1 MRSRGD
7 SPGWGVPVARYLE
20 RIESPWTAE
29 RTFAFMADM
38 RQFAHWD
45 PNIKSVTQV
54 RGDGA
59 GADSAWDVTVRGLM
73 GDITLRYETVVYAPP
88 RRGVLRAATR
98 RMESLD
104 EVRIEAEG
112 NLVVIVYDAQLWLRG
127 PLALLNPLLGLV
139 LRRIGNRAAAGL
151 RTLLADQASGGDG

>member
-1 MRSRGD
+1 
-7 SPGWGVPVARYLE
+7 VAQYLA

-54 RGDGA
+54 RREGA
-59 GADSAWDVTVRGLM
+59 GEGSAWDVTVRGLM
-73 GDITLRYETVVYAPP
+73 GDITLRYETVAYAPP
-88 RRGVLRAATR
+88 RRVVLRAATR

-104 EVRIEAEG
+104 EVRIETDG
-112 NLVVIVYDAQLWLRG
+112 RQVVIVYDAQLWLRG
-127 PLALLNPLLGLV
+127 PLAVLNPLLGLV

-151 RTLLADQASGGDG
+151 RELLADQAPGGEG